1 MGVGAGSFRRG
12 LRALALVL
20 VVAVLQWGLLTV
32 ETTPRPALAQ
42 TPGPPNVVL
51 ILTDD
56 QRFDTLKVLPEV
68 QRLLVARGMTLRRA
82 IVSNPLCCPSRATIF
97 TGRYSHTTGVY
108 TNSASAPNGG
118 WPAFQPS
125 ESDTIATALHDV
137 GYRTALIGKYING
150 YTGEE
155 VYVPPGWDRWFALAG
170 AGRYFGYSI
179 FDDARGHV
187 RYGSRPR
194 DYSTDVF
201 RRQAV
206 SFIRNTTAGQPLFL
220 VVTPFAPHSPFI
232 AAPRHEGVFSS
243 ARVPL
248 GPGVNEA
255 DVSDKPAY
263 IANRPVGLTSSVR
276 TRTRDQWESLL
287 AVDELVSKIMDTLA
301 ETGRSANTL
310 VIFTSD
316 NGLSNREHRWLGKH
330 VPYEESIRVP
340 MIIRLPGQIRGGSE
354 SRKLVSNV
362 DLAPTIADFA
372 GTSISADG
380 VSMRPLLTGVAA
392 SVRGSV
398 LLEHV
403 RAAPAVPTYCGV
415 RTGSFTFVHY
425 ATGEEE
431 LYDLVQD
438 PHQLQN
444 VVSSRPNKAA
454 ELRSLTQ
461 SLCQPVPPGFSW

>member
-1 MGVGAGSFRRG
+1 MRVGPGSFRRG
-12 LRALALVL
+12 LRALALVFVL
-20 VVAVLQWGLLTV
+20 AALQWAFV
-32 ETTPRPALAQ
+32 SAETPRPALAQ

-56 QRFDTLKVLPEV
+56 QRFDTLQVMPEV
-68 QRLLVARGMTLRRA
+68 RRLLGKRGMTLRRA
-82 IVSNPLCCPSRATIF
+82 IVSNPLCCPSRATIL

-125 ESDTIATALHDV
+125 ESDTIATTLHDV

-150 YTGEE
+150 YGGDTA
-155 VYVPPGWDRWFALAG
+155 YVPPGWDRWFAMTG

-179 FDDARGHV
+179 FDDARGHI
-187 RYGSRPR
+187 RFGSRPS

-201 RRQAV
+201 RRKAV
-206 SFIRNTTAGQPLFL
+206 SFIRNTAAGQPLFL
-220 VVTPFAPHSPFI
+220 VVTPFAPHSPFV
-232 AAPRHEGVFSS
+232 AAPRDDGAFAS

-255 DVSDKPAY
+255 DVSDKPDY
-263 IANRPVGLTSSVR
+263 IANRPVGAASSVR
-276 TRTRDQWESLL
+276 KRTRDQWESLV
-287 AVDELVSKIMDTLA
+287 AVDELVSKVMDTLA

-340 MIIRLPGQIRGGSE
+340 MIVRLPGQIRADSE
-354 SRKLVSNV
+354 SRTLVSNV

-380 VSMRPLLTGVAA
+380 VSMGPLLTGQAA
-392 SVRGSV
+392 SVRNSI

-403 RAAPAVPTYCGV
+403 RAAPAVPTYCGARTVSYMFV
-415 RTGSFTFVHY
+415 RY

-431 LYDLVQD
+431 LYDIARD

-444 VVSSRPNKAA
+444 VVTSRPNKAT
-454 ELRSLTQ
+454 ELRNLTR
-461 SLCQPVPPGFSW
+461 SLCQPLPPGFSW